1 VSIWLAA
8 GLALLF
14 AIVGFRVWLYWHSL
28 GTPNVGSAIA
38 ILLGAV
44 VGTFTAKFVSSLFGS
59 EFGRRDPIVGA
70 GVLALLCI
78 IYSLPLYSDAVSD
91 MLNGIGLST
100 VNISGLVAR
109 KM

>member
-59 EFGRRDPIVGA
+59 
-70 GVLALLCI
+70 
-78 IYSLPLYSDAVSD
+78 DAVSD